1 MVTEEQKIQ
10 SRNSDERIRTEIN
23 TYNKYQIEVTNTSNE
38 SKIKHVNDRDCLTG
52 HTLRYTDTDHSEV
65 GVENNGEI
73 PMSAS
78 APKSFQEELQK
89 YFEMICAYP
98 LDST

>member
-38 SKIKHVNDRDCLTG
+38 SKIKHVKDRDCLTG

-65 GVENNGEI
+65 GVEKYWRNSDERIRTEVIPRRASEI
-73 PMSAS
+73 
-78 APKSFQEELQK
+78 F
-89 YFEMICAYP
+89 
-98 LDST
+98 